1 MAALRWAPETP
12 NFAIPHMNSLER
24 TLVTKSGYDHGWEV
38 VVESTAQRVRLA
50 SALHRAHLEVLEGQ
64 SDGERWRVRIG
75 SGALGRELR
84 RVRGAECGDGD
95 LIGVATERDLGLL
108 LHDAAKLARALPDA
122 PEARFAKT
130 VAAELAERKIG
141 ATEVE
146 RLVKQRVGQD
156 IFRESL
162 MDYWGGACAVT
173 GIAVP
178 ELLRASH
185 AKAWAECATDA
196 ERLNVYNGFLLCAH
210 LDALF
215 DSHLLTFT
223 DSGDALFAAGIDDDI
238 RPRLGLTG
246 TLKLRWLAPEHREFL
261 AWHRA
266 RFESR
271 K

>member
-1 MAALRWAPETP
+1 
-12 NFAIPHMNSLER
+12 MNSLER
-24 TLVTKSGYDHGWEV
+24 TLVTKAGYDHGWEV
-38 VVESTAQRVRLA
+38 VVDVSPKRIVLA
-50 SALHRAHLEVLEGQ
+50 SALHRAHALVAPAQPGC
-64 SDGERWRVRIG
+64 RWVVSIDPEQ
-75 SGALGRELR
+75 LLRELE
-84 RVRGAECGDGD
+84 RVVPDSYLNDDFFGAD
-95 LIGVATERDLGLL
+95 TELELGTLL
-108 LHDAAKLARALPDA
+108 NHAARLARALPDA
-122 PEARFAKT
+122 PEARFAKAVT
-130 VAAELAERKIG
+130 AELEKG
-141 ATEVE
+141 AILTTEVE

-215 DSHLLTFT
+215 DRHLMTFT
-223 DSGDALFAAGIDDDI
+223 DSGEVLFATVIDDAI
-238 RPRLGLTG
+238 RTRLGLTG
-246 TLKLRWLAPEHREFL
+246 ALTLRWLAPEHREFL

-266 RFESR
+266 RCPWVC
-271 K
+271 